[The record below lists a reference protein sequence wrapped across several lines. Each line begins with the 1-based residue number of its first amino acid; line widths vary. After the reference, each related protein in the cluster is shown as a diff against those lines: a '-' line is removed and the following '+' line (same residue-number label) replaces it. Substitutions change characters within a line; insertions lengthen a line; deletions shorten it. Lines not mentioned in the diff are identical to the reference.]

1 VADVTAVGYRLP
13 SPGGVHAGRA
23 VIEQAK
29 GILHAELYVS
39 PEDAF
44 HLLSRYSQST
54 NQRVRKVSARLV
66 QGLISAG
73 EFRSS

>member
-1 VADVTAVGYRLP
+1 MVSNL
-13 SPGGVHAGRA
+13 HAALESRA

-29 GILHAELYVS
+29 GILHAELGVS

-44 HLLSRYSQST
+44 HLLSRYSQNT

>member
-1 VADVTAVGYRLP
+1 M
-13 SPGGVHAGRA
+13 
-23 VIEQAK
+23 
-29 GILHAELYVS
+29 HAELGVS

-44 HLLSRYSQST
+44 HLLSRYSQNT